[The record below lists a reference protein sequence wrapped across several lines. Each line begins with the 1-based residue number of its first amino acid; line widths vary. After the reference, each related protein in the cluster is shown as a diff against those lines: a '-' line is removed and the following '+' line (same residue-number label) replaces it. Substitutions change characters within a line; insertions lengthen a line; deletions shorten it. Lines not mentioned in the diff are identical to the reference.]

1 MRKFRGNQLAG
12 FRMQEHSRKIQVIF
26 VSDAYYKP
34 HCLRVLRLGLN
45 EYAFI
50 GSIMI

>member
-1 MRKFRGNQLAG
+1 MRKFTG
-12 FRMQEHSRKIQVIF
+12 FRMQAHSRKVQVIF

-45 EYAFI
+45 KYAFI